1 MKLEFKEH
9 ELERA
14 IEVYLQSLMNK
25 VIKVNGFD
33 LSGMR
38 SKEGLSALID
48 IEIEGETDAREPKVD
63 SPNVKPTNTAWR
75 EREEDSEP
83 KVKHEELSGQDLE
96 DWKKF
101 LELLTDNAQ
110 YKNYDALLDL
120 VDTMSESLQQR
131 ASSHPLYVEMLENT
145 DKAIQSIASKQLSE
159 PVEDT
164 EEPAEEPIPE
174 PEVEHAEA
182 IQAENE
188 AAKQEEPKE
197 QLKNFFGAQLG
208 VKPSNVANV
217 NHTTAP
223 TRKLFPAK

>member
-1 MKLEFKEH
+1 MKLELKEH
-9 ELERA
+9 EIEQA
-14 IEVYLQSLMNK
+14 IETFISSFVTGHPVK
-25 VIKVNGFD
+25 VKGFD
-33 LSGMR
+33 LQGMR
-38 SKEGLSALID
+38 SKDGLSAIVDFDVVGVSDL
-48 IEIEGETDAREPKVD
+48 REVKTE
-63 SPNVKPTNTAWR
+63 SSNVKPTNTAWR
-75 EREEDSEP
+75 EEVQDEP

-145 DKAIQSIASKQLSE
+145 DKAIQSK
-159 PVEDT
+159 
-164 EEPAEEPIPE
+164 
-174 PEVEHAEA
+174 
-182 IQAENE
+182 NE
-188 AAKQEEPKE
+188 AAKVQEEPKE
-197 QLKNFFGAQLG
+197 QPKNFFGAQLG

-217 NHTTAP
+217 NHTVAP

>member
-1 MKLEFKEH
+1 MKLELKEH
-9 ELERA
+9 EIEQA
-14 IEVYLQSLMNK
+14 IETFISSFVTGHPVK
-25 VIKVNGFD
+25 VKGFD
-33 LSGMR
+33 LQGMR
-38 SKEGLSALID
+38 SKDGLSAIVDFDVVGVSDL
-48 IEIEGETDAREPKVD
+48 REVKTE
-63 SPNVKPTNTAWR
+63 SSNVKPTNTAWR
-75 EREEDSEP
+75 EEVQDEP

-159 PVEDT
+159 PTEDT

-197 QLKNFFGAQLG
+197 QPKNFFGAQLG